1 MKRFLAW
8 SMAYAMVTMGLFFLT
23 LDFSVVDG
31 EAPSRWQS
39 LLRPVVEI
47 LMQPA
52 MSGWSW
58 LGPRVDHQDWAEWSL
73 LVGNVAL
80 WGAMLASLHTL
91 LSSRHR
97 R

>member
-8 SMAYAMVTMGLFFLT
+8 STAYAMVTMGLFLFT
-23 LDFSVVDG
+23 LDFSAVDG
-31 EAPSRWQS
+31 EAPSAWQS
-39 LLRPVVEI
+39 LLLPVVEVLI
-47 LMQPA
+47 QPA
-52 MSGWSW
+52 RAVWSW
-58 LGPRVDHQDWAEWSL
+58 LGPRVDHQNWAEWAL